1 MFSSRRILSL
11 LVLLFVFLIN
21 AQAQCA
27 MCKQAAAS
35 SLENNENSM
44 AKGLNTGILYLLAV
58 PYILIAFIFRKQ
70 IMSLYRSWRGKPT
83 SDEAL

>member
-21 AQAQCA
+21 VQAQCA